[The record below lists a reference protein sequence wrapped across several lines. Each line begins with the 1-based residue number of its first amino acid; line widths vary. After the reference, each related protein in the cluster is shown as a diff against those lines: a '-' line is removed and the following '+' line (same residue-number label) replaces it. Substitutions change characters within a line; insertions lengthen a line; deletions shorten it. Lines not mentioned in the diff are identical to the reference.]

1 MADWKFKEPSK
12 FKSVGRKNKL
22 KLFGFY
28 IAWVKTVVSY
38 NNVTDTIISTV
49 STSMEVVKTQ
59 KLSVRLINTVFNY

>member
-22 KLFGFY
+22 KLLGFY

-38 NNVTDTIISTV
+38 NNVTNTIISTL
-49 STSMEVVKTQ
+49 STSIEVVEKE